1 MEQQQEV
8 LLEVGPPGTGALPR
22 SLLVSMKPGVGGA
35 WDMEIA
41 VDTTLSVESVLV
53 SPDGAPCLVNPLSPT
68 QTGQGIIHYC
78 TISVQLAGPGLIV
91 EVLGPGQVAVP
102 ELAAYLRPDRQRSFP
117 LVRLP
122 PGPSVRP
129 SVWGPPGAQRWE
141 AAVNLVGAWKSE
153 MGAVLDFLVDDSGAA
168 AKMAAT
174 VQPSNQ
180 SQQSWLAPQQ
190 VGLINP
196 SLARLWLPAGTTD
209 VEVSFLRAD
218 GTALEGYQTTIALAD
233 MPVVDPVSAN
243 LAAPRPAPRM
253 GSLITSGGRYH
264 ESESTHMNEA
274 PAAPPSFPARPVFA
288 PNAGHAPNAEQL
300 HHTPP
305 PGSMPAVDL
314 PPPVTPRASKPR
326 YSAAGI
332 AAGPQY
338 NSDQNLK
345 AVAPR
350 PEPVSVP
357 LAGAEVSSPG
367 ARAGMN
373 AIRDLQNIRR
383 RTNTS
388 RMPKYWPDSIGQSG
402 PNLGPMGPMTGRAVI
417 SLLSVERSTDQI
429 KLELYLDDHG
439 LVASIA
445 LASDGGLI
453 AEQPLARITTFS
465 PTRVTVT
472 ASGEHGDILLL
483 ARNSYGEVYQNL
495 AGLVDAQAQS
505 FREIALD
512 QHSWSGVIQ
521 FAQPLSLETTL
532 CCACRREL
540 KVDEAVE
547 IYSLSPSERNALRS
561 EYPITP
567 DARALCKPCHEDTIL
582 SRQWLHI
589 LATAFSGP
597 NLRLGLQ
604 RLVFAYAGGL
614 LTFTPFGLTIVR
626 VLLAISQNLEERA
639 AYAGTA
645 GLLAFVAAVPP
656 WPTLLSAMQQGWRTL
671 IRSGRVVGAAT
682 LGVPAVLGII
692 GWAAY
697 STAVQPPEWYASRWY
712 RMDLHVAV
720 GIGFM
725 VTLLVVILTQ
735 RIADTVYE
743 ARLALQRKMVQ
754 MGHASRLIPRLMG
767 VGDMLEFD
775 RAIDRVLMEGLGALE
790 YQVFAM
796 NPDAKKFRLKRAVG
810 PLRHQVTGMDFKAGD
825 EHVLG
830 ICAQLGR
837 PLTQQEIA
845 TDKSI
850 HPGAK
855 RSPIPSLAVLPI
867 WVRGEVA
874 EIYNISRFRGVNL
887 GNDLTGLMN
896 TITVVAGRGLTDMLR
911 AAEKA
916 EREAKMASTP
926 VR

>member
-1 MEQQQEV
+1 MEPQQEV
-8 LLEVGPPGTGALPR
+8 LLEVGPEGTGALPR
-22 SLLVSMKPGVGGA
+22 ALLVSMKPSAGGA

-41 VDTTLSVESVLV
+41 VDTRLPVESVLV
-53 SPDGAPCLVNPLSPT
+53 SPDGAPCLINPLSPT
-68 QTGQGIIHYC
+68 NTAQGLIHYC
-78 TISVQLAGPGLIV
+78 TISVQLAGPGLII
-91 EVLGPGQVAVP
+91 EVLGPELRAV
-102 ELAAYLRPDRQRSFP
+102 EGLAAYLRPDRQRSFP
-117 LVRLP
+117 LARAAPGATP
-122 PGPSVRP
+122 PP
-129 SVWGPPGAQRWE
+129 SVWGPHGSQRWE
-141 AAVNLVGAWKSE
+141 AAVNLVGAWTSE
-153 MGAVLDFLVDDSGAA
+153 MGAVVDLLVDDNGIATR
-168 AKMAAT
+168 MGAT
-174 VQPSNQ
+174 VRPSNQ

-196 SLARLWLPAGTTD
+196 SLARLWLPAGTT
-209 VEVSFLRAD
+209 EVDLTFHGTD
-218 GTALEGYQTTIALAD
+218 GSPLEGYQNTLDLAN
-233 MPVVDPVSAN
+233 MPVIDPMSAN

-253 GSLITSGGRYH
+253 GSLLTSGGRYR
-264 ESESTHMNEA
+264 ENEA
-274 PAAPPSFPARPVFA
+274 GMNQPPAAPPSFPARPVFA
-288 PNAGHAPNAEQL
+288 PNAGHAPNAEAL
-300 HHTPP
+300 PHTQAGAAP
-305 PGSMPAVDL
+305 VEL
-314 PPPVTPRASKPR
+314 PPPVPPRAAKPK

-332 AAGPQY
+332 AAGPKF

-345 AVAPR
+345 AVAP
-350 PEPVSVP
+350 PVP
-357 LAGAEVSSPG
+357 LAGAEVSEPG
-367 ARAGMN
+367 ARSGMN

-383 RTNTS
+383 KTNTT
-388 RMPKYWPDSIGQSG
+388 RMPKLWPESIGQSA
-402 PNLGPMGPMTGRAVI
+402 PHLGPMGPMTGRAVLT
-417 SLLSVERSTDQI
+417 LLSVERTSNLLRI
-429 KLELYLDDHG
+429 ELYLDDHG
-439 LVASIA
+439 LIASLA

-465 PTRVTVT
+465 PTRVKVEV
-472 ASGEHGDILLL
+472 AGEHGDILLL

-495 AGLVDAQAQS
+495 AGLIDADGQT

-512 QHSWSGVIQ
+512 RESWAGVIQ
-521 FAQPLSLETTL
+521 FAAPLSLEYTL

-540 KVDEAVE
+540 KVDESVQ
-547 IYSLSPSERNALRS
+547 IYSLSTQERNQLRS
-561 EYPITP
+561 ELPITP
-567 DARALCKPCHEDTIL
+567 DARGLCKPCYEDQIL
-582 SRQWLHI
+582 SKQWLHI

-626 VLLAISQNLEERA
+626 VLLAISQNMEERQ
-639 AYAGTA
+639 AYASTA

-671 IRSGRVVGAAT
+671 IKTGRVVGAAT

-697 STAVQPPEWYASRWY
+697 TTAVQPPEWYVNQWY

-720 GIGFM
+720 GIGFL

-743 ARLALQRKMVQ
+743 QRLAMQRKMVQ
-754 MGHASRLIPRLMG
+754 MGHASRLIPKLMN

-825 EHVLG
+825 ENVLG

-837 PLTQQEIA
+837 PLSQQEIA

-916 EREAKMASTP
+916 ERDAQAASTP
-926 VR
+926 MR